1 VNRRQLVELVPHYL
15 AMLVLVAVVVG
26 GVRLAVGELDFWIE
40 FVIVAVVVFLYRPAV
55 GYLGVAPSAWEE

>member
-1 VNRRQLVELVPHYL
+1 
-15 AMLVLVAVVVG
+15 MLVLVAVVVG